1 MSVPLQLTQLF
12 SNNAVSLLSAP
23 ITATSTS
30 LTVIPGHGALYPQP
44 TGDGS
49 DYFLI
54 TLEDQSATV
63 REIIKVTARAGD
75 TLYFSLADRGLEGT
89 TARSWSASAGSDTLV
104 DHRITA
110 DTMTRAMQKPLGSAT
125 PGTVLFNQPFTVD
138 SPSAGTTTIQLEGLF
153 ATGSTSLYVGG
164 MRQKL
169 GVDYLETAPNQL
181 TLQFELTQS
190 MIDDGQH
197 ITVDYVSA

>member
-1 MSVPLQLTQLF
+1 MSVPLHLTQLF

-63 REIIKVTARAGD
+63 REIIKVTARVGD

-89 TARSWSASAGSDTLV
+89 TARSWLASTGSDTLV

-110 DTMTRAMQKPLGSAT
+110 ETLTRAMQKPLASAA
-125 PGTVLFNQPFTVD
+125 PGVMCFNQPHEVETPVGNTT
-138 SPSAGTTTIQLEGLF
+138 SIQLQSQYQAGTSQV
-153 ATGSTSLYVGG
+153 YVGG
-164 MRQKL
+164 LRQKL
-169 GVDYLETAPNQL
+169 GVDYAETAPDRL
-181 TLQFELTQS
+181 TLNYVLTQQ
-190 MIDDGQH
+190 MINDGQH
-197 ITVDYVSA
+197 VTVDFLSV